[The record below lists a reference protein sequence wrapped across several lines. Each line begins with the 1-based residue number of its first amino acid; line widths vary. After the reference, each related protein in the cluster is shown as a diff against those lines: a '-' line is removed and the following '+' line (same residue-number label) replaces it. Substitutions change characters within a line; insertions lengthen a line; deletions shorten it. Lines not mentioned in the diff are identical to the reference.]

1 MSKIRNINSIESA
14 VEYAIKSVGVKD
26 CIESIKDLTAQNK
39 SESAIYKWSDPDTDQ
54 NIQYRFAIALDIA
67 CLKKGIKP
75 PMLSI
80 HQEILDSKVISGSN
94 EKYDLIN
101 ELLKVNSEIGVL
113 NNSVESSTRDDS
125 DEGAKLSP
133 RELSEIKDVLSSVE
147 NKLNKLKTS
156 LFQESE

>member
-26 CIESIKDLTAQNK
+26 CIESIKDLTTQNK

-80 HQEILDSKVISGSN
+80 HQEILDSKVTSGSN

-133 RELSEIKDVLSSVE
+133 SEIKDVLSSVE
-147 NKLNKLKTS
+147 NKLNKLKAS

>member
-1 MSKIRNINSIESA
+1 
-14 VEYAIKSVGVKD
+14 
-26 CIESIKDLTAQNK
+26 
-39 SESAIYKWSDPDTDQ
+39 
-54 NIQYRFAIALDIA
+54 
-67 CLKKGIKP
+67 
-75 PMLSI
+75 MLSI

-147 NKLNKLKTS
+147 NKLNKLKAS

>member
-67 CLKKGIKP
+67 CIKKGIKP

-80 HQEILDSKVISGSN
+80 HQEILYSIVISGSN

-101 ELLKVNSEIGVL
+101 ELLKVNSEIIPHFSTIYRQHFRIRSHPEDQVTCQESSLDLGYCYHWGL
-113 NNSVESSTRDDS
+113 NN
-125 DEGAKLSP
+125 
-133 RELSEIKDVLSSVE
+133 
-147 NKLNKLKTS
+147 
-156 LFQESE
+156 